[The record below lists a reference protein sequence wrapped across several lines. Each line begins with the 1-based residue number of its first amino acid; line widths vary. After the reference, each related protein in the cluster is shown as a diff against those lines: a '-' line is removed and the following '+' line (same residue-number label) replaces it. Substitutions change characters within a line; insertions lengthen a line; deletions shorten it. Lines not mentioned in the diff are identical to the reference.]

1 MLALERQQQQTK
13 TERKIELKKK
23 INRAVISRQD
33 SSVDAITSE
42 NLMPNSV
49 STWFQGTS
57 LQGVYYKGKMEQT
70 DILCLPI
77 IRGTEQDTILSDTP
91 AKNA

>member
-1 MLALERQQQQTK
+1 M
-13 TERKIELKKK
+13 
-23 INRAVISRQD
+23 
-33 SSVDAITSE
+33 DAITSE

-70 DILCLPI
+70 DILCLLI